1 MSTHENPLLD
11 LGYDIPFDRI
21 RAEHVEPAIEA
32 LIERVKAQLTEI
44 GDATDTPTYAG
55 TLEAL
60 EVGVDNISAGGVKL
74 QGASARAAGERVE
87 LLMDAGQGRVVILPA
102 RVAWMGGTALGLMF
116 AGAARWR

>member
-32 LIERVKAQLTEI
+32 LIERVRAQLTEI

-60 EVGVDNISAGGVKL
+60 EAATARSAWWGTSR
-74 QGASARAAGERVE
+74 AWPPPRRCARRTTRSARG
-87 LLMDAGQGRVVILPA
+87 
-102 RVAWMGGTALGLMF
+102 
-116 AGAARWR
+116 